1 MSDTPTGITIDDV
14 RQGVADC
21 SAAGRRPGM
30 RPVWRA
36 IVERTGRRPSFS
48 TVARLLAEITDQAPA
63 TATDPAG
70 PPDQVIAQLQQL
82 APAMWQAAMAKAR
95 QDLAAELQSMSERL
109 QRAAERERE
118 LLSELD
124 EVQARATTA
133 DEQRLA
139 AEQRCATLNAHLQ
152 AQTAAIDTLAASHRS
167 AAEACD
173 QRERQLQARSAQLER
188 ETATLA
194 ATAHQAHTAVQTL
207 TIERDR
213 LRDDLTEAQRRADA
227 DLALNAHLHEQL
239 DLQTGS
245 LASMRREI
253 DAANARA
260 YTLELR
266 LATREAQIPAR
277 DPLIRSL
284 TATLKR
290 LERQITRPQGSSE
303 A

>member
-1 MSDTPTGITIDDV
+1 MTETPSGITIDDV

-21 SAAGRRPGM
+21 NAAGRRPGM

-48 TVARLLAEITDQAPA
+48 TVARLLAEITDGASAAPP
-63 TATDPAG
+63 DPTG

-95 QDLAAELQSMSERL
+95 QDLATELQAMSGRL
-109 QRAAERERE
+109 HSAAERERE

-124 EVQARATTA
+124 EAQARSTTA

-139 AEQRCATLNAHLQ
+139 AEQRCTTLSAHMH
-152 AQTAAIDTLAASHRS
+152 AQTAAIDALAASHRS
-167 AAEACD
+167 TADAWE

-194 ATAHQAHTAVQTL
+194 ATAHQAHAALQTL
-207 TIERDR
+207 TIEHDR
-213 LRDDLTEAQRRADA
+213 LRGDLAEAYRRADA
-227 DLALNAHLHEQL
+227 DLALNAQLREQL
-239 DLQTGS
+239 DQQASS
-245 LASMRREI
+245 LADLRHETEST
-253 DAANARA
+253 NSHARA
-260 YTLELR
+260 LELR
-266 LATREAQIPAR
+266 LAIREAQSPAR

-284 TATLKR
+284 AATLKR
-290 LERQITRPQGSSE
+290 LERQITRPQGRSE
-303 A
+303 V